1 MVNNL
6 EKIRKAAGLTQA
18 QLAERLNVQQSTITL
33 WGQNL
38 LTIQRKHDIIN
49 MQVGRKARWKGGR
62 KMSEMP
68 TNTEYILRMILELID
83 KCSSLE
89 ELRASVKKVLE
100 DAG

>member
-1 MVNNL
+1 
-6 EKIRKAAGLTQA
+6 
-18 QLAERLNVQQSTITL
+18 
-33 WGQNL
+33 
-38 LTIQRKHDIIN
+38 
-49 MQVGRKARWKGGR
+49 
-62 KMSEMP
+62 MSEMP